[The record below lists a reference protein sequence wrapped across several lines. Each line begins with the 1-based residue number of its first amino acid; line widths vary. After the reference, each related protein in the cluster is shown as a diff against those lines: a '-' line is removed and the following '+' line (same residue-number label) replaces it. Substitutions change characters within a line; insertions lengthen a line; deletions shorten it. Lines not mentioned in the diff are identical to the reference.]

1 MLGPMRSIGLSLVF
15 LGLVACGGGGD
26 DDNTGDDDAPAPDA
40 AEASSVV
47 EVDCASATIAET
59 ITTSGF
65 NYSPMSVTISA
76 NEVVEF
82 TPAGSHDVAS
92 NDGLFSVGFGGHKCF
107 RFEEAGTFVF
117 HCTPHLFTGSVIV
130 Q

>member
-1 MLGPMRSIGLSLVF
+1 MRSIGLSLV
-15 LGLVACGGGGD
+15 LMSLVACGGGGD
-26 DDNTGDDDAPAPDA
+26 DDGTGDDDGAAPDA
-40 AEASSVV
+40 TASSVV

-65 NYSPMSVTISA
+65 AYSPESVTISA
-76 NEVVEF
+76 SEVVEF

-107 RFEEAGTFVF
+107 RFEEAGTFDF
-117 HCTPHLFTGSVIV
+117 HCTPHLFVGTVIV